1 MPQRPVELILAR
13 QLASS
18 LSVPVLLLD
27 SKGETLY
34 FNEAAEELV
43 GRRFDEIDSLPS
55 EERTALLA
63 PSDRHGRSLPAEL
76 MPGMVAMREG
86 RPVHAELSFRT
97 PDRGIRPVEAT
108 AVPLQ
113 GVDDIVVGAWVVI
126 WLTEGPHVTAVPM
139 DAG

>member
-18 LSVPVLLLD
+18 LSVPVLLID
-27 SKGETLY
+27 SKGDTLY

-43 GRRFDEIDSLPS
+43 GRRFDEIDALPI

-63 PSDRHGRSLPAEL
+63 PSDRRGRPMAPEL

-86 RPVHAELSFRT
+86 RPVHAELSIAT
-97 PDRGIRPVEAT
+97 PDRGMRPIEVT

-126 WLTEGPHVTAVPM
+126 WLTERPPVA
-139 DAG
+139 AGATGSR

>member
-1 MPQRPVELILAR
+1 MPQRPIELILAR

-18 LSVPVLLLD
+18 LSVPVLLID
-27 SKGETLY
+27 SKGDTLY

-43 GRRFDEIDSLPS
+43 GRRFDEIDALPI

-63 PSDRHGRSLPAEL
+63 PIDRRGRPMAPDL

-86 RPVHAELSFRT
+86 RPVHAELSIVT
-97 PDRGIRPVEAT
+97 PDRGMRPVEAT

-113 GVDDIVVGAWVVI
+113 GVDDVVVGAWVVI
-126 WLTEGPHVTAVPM
+126 WLTENPHVAP
-139 DAG
+139 AAPGAQ